1 MTNRYEINMCE
12 GSMFGKILR
21 FALPLMLSSV
31 LQRFFNVADTV
42 VVSRFAA
49 DGNTALAAVGSAG
62 PLISLIINLFIG
74 LSTGVTVRISRAY
87 GARNKDTVDRCVHTA
102 ILLAM
107 VCGVFV
113 GCLGFFGAE
122 TFLTWM
128 GTPKNVLGDA
138 ALYVRL
144 YFLGMPAMMLYNFG
158 ASSLRAVGD
167 TKRPLVY
174 LTAAGIV
181 NVFCNLV
188 FVIVFHLDVA
198 GVAIATVIS
207 QCISAALVIRCL
219 AVSGG
224 SVQLYVRRLR
234 IDKTEL
240 WQIVRVGVPA
250 GMQGT
255 AFSLSNVL
263 TQSAINGLDTAMFA
277 AGKTSAE
284 GIVMAGN
291 TAASNIE
298 DFVYLAMNSFC
309 QSCMN
314 FVSQNLG
321 ACKIDRVRR
330 SIFLNL
336 VTVSAVGLVLGVGGN
351 LFGESLLEIFRPG
364 ETEVIAIG
372 IIRLRYHLLPYFLC
386 GVMEV
391 LAGAM
396 RGLGKSLMPTAVALM
411 GACVFRIGWLYTVFA
426 WMPRLEILYI
436 SYPLSWIL
444 TAAVHAI
451 CIFFT
456 YRKVKRSLPS
466 VE

>member
-12 GSMFGKILR
+12 GPMLGKILH
-21 FALPLMLSSV
+21 FSLPLMLSSV
-31 LQRFFNVADTV
+31 LQRLFNVADTV

-49 DGNTALAAVGSAG
+49 DGNTALAAVGSTGA
-62 PLISLIINLFIG
+62 LISLIINLFIG
-74 LSTGVTVRISRAY
+74 LSTGVTVCISRAY
-87 GARNKDTVDRCVHTA
+87 GARDKDTVDRCVHTA
-102 ILLAM
+102 ALLAM

-138 ALYVRL
+138 VLYVRI
-144 YFLGMPAMMLYNFG
+144 YFLGMPAMLLYNFG

-174 LTAAGIV
+174 LTVAGIV
-181 NVFCNLV
+181 NVLCNLV

-198 GVAIATVIS
+198 GVALATVIS
-207 QCISAALVIRCL
+207 QCISAVLVIRCL

-224 SVQLYVRRLR
+224 SVQLDIRRLR
-234 IDKTEL
+234 MDKTAL

-263 TQSAINGLDTAMFA
+263 TQSAINGLDTAMLA

-309 QSCMN
+309 QSCMS

-321 ACKIDRVRR
+321 AGKIDRVRR

-336 VTVSAVGLVLGVGGN
+336 VTVSAVGLALGVGGN
-351 LFGESLLEIFRPG
+351 LFGEPLIEIFRPG

-372 IIRLRYHLLPYFLC
+372 MIRLRYHLLPYFLC
-386 GVMEV
+386 GTMEV

-444 TAAVHAI
+444 TAAVHAVCLI
-451 CIFFT
+451 YT
-456 YRKVKRSLPS
+456 YRKVKRSLS
-466 VE
+466 SAE

>member
-12 GSMFGKILR
+12 GPMFGKILR
-21 FALPLMLSSV
+21 FALPLMLSGV
-31 LQRFFNVADTV
+31 LQRLFNVADTV

-49 DGNTALAAVGSAG
+49 DGNTALAAVGSTGA
-62 PLISLIINLFIG
+62 LIALIINLFIG

-87 GARNKDTVDRCVHTA
+87 GARDTDTVDRCVHTA
-102 ILLAM
+102 LLLSV

-113 GCLGFFGAE
+113 SCIGVFGAE

-138 ALYVRL
+138 VLYVRI
-144 YFLGMPAMMLYNFG
+144 YFLGMPVMLLYNFG
-158 ASSLRAVGD
+158 AGILRAVGD
-167 TKRPLVY
+167 TKRPLAY
-174 LTAAGIV
+174 LTVAGTV
-181 NVFCNLV
+181 NVICNLI
-188 FVIVFHLDVA
+188 FVTVFHLDVA

-224 SVQLYVRRLR
+224 SVKLDFRRLH

-240 WQIVRVGVPA
+240 WQIVRIGVPA

-263 TQSAINGLDTAMFA
+263 TQSAINGLDTAMLA

-321 ACKIDRVRR
+321 AGRIDRVRR
-330 SIFLNL
+330 SILLNL
-336 VTVSAVGLVLGVGGN
+336 LTVSAVGLVLGVGGN
-351 LFGESLLEIFRPG
+351 LFGETLLSIFRPG
-364 ETEVIAIG
+364 EAEVIAIG
-372 IIRLRYHLLPYFLC
+372 MIRLRYHLLPYFLC
-386 GVMEV
+386 GIMEV

-396 RGLGKSLMPTAVALM
+396 RGLGKSLMPTVVALM
-411 GACVFRIGWLYTVFA
+411 GACVFRIGWLFTVFA
-426 WMPRLEILYI
+426 WMPRPEILYI

-444 TAAVHAI
+444 TAGVHAV
-451 CIFFT
+451 CLMYT
-456 YRKVKRSLPS
+456 YRQLKRSLLS
-466 VE
+466 DK